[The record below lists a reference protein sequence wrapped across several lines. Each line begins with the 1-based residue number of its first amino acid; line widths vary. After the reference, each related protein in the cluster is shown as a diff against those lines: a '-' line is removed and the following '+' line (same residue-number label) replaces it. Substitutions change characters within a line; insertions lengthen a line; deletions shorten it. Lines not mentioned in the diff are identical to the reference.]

1 MKKITLNLLLV
12 IIAVTI
18 TGCIVSDESEN
29 YKREEIS
36 ISDKAEGLEISDI
49 SSDVQIISTDADDK
63 ISVEY
68 TDSIDGGLYDFEV
81 EEGILKI
88 VKTRTT
94 RYNDESNIVVKL
106 PEKKY
111 KTISVQTTNGNIELY
126 GIEASVYNLN
136 TENGDIEGHLKG
148 KYEDYMVK
156 VKTKNGDSNLQDN
169 IVNKENKIDI
179 EIKNGDVDIQFMEEK
194 SV

>member
-12 IIAVTI
+12 IIAFTI

-29 YKREEIS
+29 YKREKIS

-49 SSDVQIISTDADDK
+49 SSDIQIISTDADDK

-106 PEKKY
+106 PGKKY
-111 KTISVQTTNGNIELY
+111 KTISVKTTNGNIELY

-156 VKTKNGDSNLQDN
+156 VKAKNGDSNLQDN

>member
-1 MKKITLNLLLV
+1 MKKITFNLLSL

-106 PEKKY
+106 PGKKY
-111 KTISVQTTNGNIELY
+111 KTISVKTTNGNIELY

-156 VKTKNGDSNLQDN
+156 VKAKNGDSNLQDN